1 MTFTSTS
8 AVGAAARAIYTTAAF
23 DTGTPLDRNDAVKMA
38 LAAVEEASP
47 YLRAEFTADLSDALA
62 EVNPELAAMLDQL
75 SAEYREE
82 LWFM

>member
-1 MTFTSTS
+1 MNFTGMS

-38 LAAVEEASP
+38 LAAVEDATP
-47 YLRAEFTADLSDALA
+47 HLRAEFAADMADALA
-62 EVNPELAAMLDQL
+62 DAHPEVGHILDTL

-82 LWFM
+82 LFW

>member
-1 MTFTSTS
+1 VNFTGMS

-38 LAAVEEASP
+38 LAAVEDATP
-47 YLRAEFTADLSDALA
+47 HLRAEFAADMADALA
-62 EVNPELAAMLDQL
+62 DAHPEVGHILDAL

-82 LWFM
+82 LSR

>member
-1 MTFTSTS
+1 MTFLQAS

-23 DTGTPLDRNDAVKMA
+23 DTGTPLDRNDAVKIA

-62 EVNPELAAMLDQL
+62 ETNPEVAAELDQL
-75 SAEYREE
+75 AADYREE
-82 LWFM
+82 LFW